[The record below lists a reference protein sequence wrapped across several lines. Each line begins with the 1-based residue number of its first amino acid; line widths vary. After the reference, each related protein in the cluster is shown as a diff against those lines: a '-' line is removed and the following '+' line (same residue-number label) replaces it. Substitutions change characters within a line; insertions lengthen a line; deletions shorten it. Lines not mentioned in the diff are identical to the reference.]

1 MIDPYNGRGIK
12 CWSMRQHGWTLKT
25 LFKVKGTDT
34 KKMYCMTPYLGNVQ
48 NAQIHR
54 DGTCISICVGQL
66 GEGKQG
72 VTANGYEAFL
82 RGWQNVLK
90 LD

>member
-12 CWSMRQHGWTLKT
+12 CWSMWQHGWTLKT
-25 LFKVKGTDT
+25 LFKVK
-34 KKMYCMTPYLGNVQ
+34 KRNRYKNNVLYDSIFMKCPEYT
-48 NAQIHR
+48 QIHI

-72 VTANGYEAFL
+72 VTANGYEAFW
-82 RGWQNVLK
+82 GGDK
-90 LD
+90 MF